1 MTVPFRVIAHASPL
15 DPYRASSPTLPGQA
29 PTVDLTRWVS
39 AVNWADSLNARANG
53 LSVQLEIVEKQL
65 HRLLPGLVTRL
76 APTNEPDPITDEQD
90 AESQPQWGRN
100 PGTGWWISVHG
111 FHSDGRKQAFCFGY
125 VTNVMATESADPTTG
140 NHETRMTVRAESFFS
155 WLARSK
161 YQMAASPSAWGKDGF
176 VYRID
181 AWGEKITT
189 ICKSLFSK
197 PMGSLFEQLW
207 PSMVKTKFPETLT
220 SQTAGEAIK
229 IVWNEETASR
239 YAPRR
244 AGQCIAV
251 PGNQRQFIH
260 AGQYGYTIA
269 SFFESLFGA
278 DPRFVE
284 MFPSI
289 EPVDTDSGDDPLEN
303 AIGGRLVMVYRLK
316 PFLTKPISAKSIK
329 EMYFRDSGPTA
340 CERTGIA
347 QTLSKTVPTGYPAS
361 MFDTP
366 AREVDTVQLGW
377 SEGDRVNLTYG
388 AHFGAADGNSFYGL
402 LGTPLVRSDKTV
414 EYHGLRTAELQWP
427 FFPSSAYLQGVAAAQ
442 AIVKVLNSA
451 FGGFTVPAADATSI
465 KPYEDAITELT
476 WAVLGEGEQY
486 ARATVRIGI
495 VKPWLRQGMW
505 VTVRTGHRTLTG
517 YTDAAQ
523 HSIQVSGNGT
533 VTGAT
538 TLTLC
543 RVTSSP
549 DKPEYRSSIM
559 TASLNP
565 AGTPADLDIAV
576 GGSRPSGGGGSG
588 SAAAGA
594 GNPFQQL
601 VDQANQVSTFV
612 VSELLPDTQLTA
624 DLKAGEFASKPDAKL
639 PPQEYW
645 NNLFLLATNLQKIRD
660 RVGKPI
666 VIVSGYRS
674 KERNTAVGGAVRSQH
689 LVAKA
694 ADITI
699 PGMSNADLY
708 TLICD
713 MIKEGAL
720 TKGAVIL
727 YGGWVH
733 YDIRGVYMPLGKAK
747 KKK

>member
-1 MTVPFRVIAHASPL
+1 MSVPFRVVAHASPL

-39 AVNWADSLNARANG
+39 SVSWTDSLNARANG
-53 LSVQLEIVEKQL
+53 LSVELEIVEKQL
-65 HRLLPGLVTRL
+65 HRLLPGLVTRM
-76 APTNEPDPITDEQD
+76 APTNEPDPITNEQD

-125 VTNVMATESADPTTG
+125 VTSVSATESADPTTG
-140 NHETRMTVRAESFFS
+140 NHETRMVVQAESFFS

-176 VYRID
+176 VYRVN
-181 AWGEKITT
+181 AWGEKITA
-189 ICKSLFSK
+189 ICKSLFTK

-207 PSMVKTKFPETLT
+207 PAMVKTKFPETLT

-239 YAPRR
+239 YSPRR

-260 AGQYGYTIA
+260 AGQYGYHIA

-289 EPVDTDSGDDPLEN
+289 EPVDEDTGDDPLEN

-316 PFLTKPISAKSIK
+316 PFITKPISAKSIK
-329 EMYFRDSGPTA
+329 ELYFRDSGPTA
-340 CERTGIA
+340 CERIQIA

-366 AREVDTVQLGW
+366 AHEVEAVQLTW

-388 AHFGAADGNSFYGL
+388 AHFGAADGNAFYGL
-402 LGTPLVRSDKTV
+402 LGTPLVRSDKTI

-427 FFPSSAYLQGVAAAQ
+427 FFPSSAYLQGVAGVNSLLQAVNKAFNTTFTLPPDEAA
-442 AIVKVLNSA
+442 
-451 FGGFTVPAADATSI
+451 I

-486 ARATVRIGI
+486 ARATVRIGM

-523 HSIQVSGNGT
+523 HSIRVSGNGT
-533 VTGAT
+533 VIGST
-538 TLTLC
+538 TLILC

-565 AGTPADLDIAV
+565 AGTPADLGFSLDE
-576 GGSRPSGGGGSG
+576 SS
-588 SAAAGA
+588 
-594 GNPFQQL
+594 PFQQL
-601 VDQANQVSTFV
+601 VSQSNQVSTFD
-612 VSELLPDTQLTA
+612 VSVLLPDTQLTQ
-624 DLKAGEFASKPDAKL
+624 DLKAVEFASKPDATL

-713 MIKEGAL
+713 MIKEGAI

-727 YGGWVH
+727 YEGWVH

-747 KKK
+747 KK